1 MKKSLAIICISK
13 NGLNIAKKILNNFN
27 GDLYCLDKYADEK
40 CLKFNSVPDITKKIF
55 GEYEALVYIMATG
68 IVVRSIAK
76 VLNNKFKD
84 PAVVVIDDGSNFV
97 VSLLSGHYGG
107 ANELTHKISK
117 ILNATAVVT
126 TATDVY
132 DKFAIDVYMKKYNM
146 MVNNFKLLKD
156 FSVGVINGN
165 FLKVYIE
172 KELEE
177 FDFVKEITER
187 LSNATFE
194 YISGEYDL
202 SITFKDNTRS
212 KLILYPKVLH
222 VGLGFTSKVSHEE
235 LFNELIRIFK
245 KNNLSMNSIKT
256 ISSIDRKVKSES
268 FKQLN
273 AHMTKNYSLE
283 VLSYKVEDIKLIEN
297 MFPISDFVKKTI
309 GVGAVARPCGYLSSN
324 KGKELV
330 YEKSSGITISVFLE
344 NPKR

>member
-1 MKKSLAIICISK
+1 MRKFLAVICISK
-13 NGLNIAKKILNNFN
+13 NGLDIAKKILNVID
-27 GDLYCLDKYADEK
+27 GDLYCLSRYFNGNCSKFETVSEITEK
-40 CLKFNSVPDITKKIF
+40 LFK
-55 GEYEALVYIMATG
+55 EYEALVYIMASG

-76 VLNNKFKD
+76 VLTDKFSD
-84 PAVVVIDDGSNFV
+84 PAIVVVDDGGKFV
-97 VSLLSGHYGG
+97 ISLLSGHFGG

-117 ILNATAVVT
+117 ILNATAVIT
-126 TATDVY
+126 TATDVHN
-132 DKFAIDVYMKKYNM
+132 KFAIDVYMKRYNM
-146 MVNNFKLLKD
+146 AVNNFKFLKD
-156 FSVGVINGN
+156 FSVDIINEN
-165 FLKVYIE
+165 LLKIYIDE
-172 KELEE
+172 ELGE
-177 FDFVKEITER
+177 FDFVKEINER
-187 LSNATFE
+187 LENAIFDNALC
-194 YISGEYDL
+194 EYDL
-202 SITFKDNTRS
+202 AITFKDNVHS
-212 KLILYPKVLH
+212 KLVLYPKVLH